1 LPTAVWVIAGVLALY
16 AAGVLVL
23 YALGRRTAARALAGF
38 VPDCLVLF
46 KRLLGDPRVPRR
58 RKLVLGLI
66 VVYLAS
72 PIDLIPDFLPGL
84 GQLDDAIIVAL
95 GLRYL
100 LHGAEGP
107 LLEDH
112 WPGPENSLRVV
123 MRLAGQ
129 ARD

>member
-1 LPTAVWVIAGVLALY
+1 LSVAIWVVVIALALY
-16 AAGVLVL
+16 AIAVVVL
-23 YALGRRTAARALAGF
+23 YALGRRTSARALAGF
-38 VPDCLVLF
+38 VPDCVVLF

-58 RKLVLGLI
+58 RKVVLGLI

-100 LHGAEGP
+100 LRGADEP

-112 WPGPENSLRVV
+112 WPGPESSLRVV

-129 ARD
+129 AP